1 MEANV
6 WKKDFPQIQQGM
18 VYLDS
23 AAMSLKPQSVIDA
36 VNYYY
41 RDLSVNIHRGLY
53 PSGVLTTHLYEE
65 AREKVAEYLHATADE
80 IVFTRGT
87 TSSLNLVALSYG
99 ATFLKKGDVILTS
112 ELEHHSSYL
121 PWREIALKVGA
132 TIRFVP
138 LTKEGRITVEAFSSV
153 LDEHVKVVALTHV
166 SNVMGFVTPIQ
177 EITKLAHQMGAI
189 VVLDAAQSL
198 PHYHVNV
205 LDLDV
210 DFLAFSGHKMLGPTG
225 VGVLYGKKALLDQM
239 PPVEFGGDMNDD
251 VSKDDV
257 LYKDAPQKFEAGTM
271 PIAEILGFKAAID
284 YLNRVDVDAIERHTV
299 ALHRYAMARLS
310 KIDGIEIYNPTTE
323 SGIIAFNLTHVPPHD
338 AISFYG
344 EKNICMRSGH
354 HCAKLVSRF
363 LGITGCLRA
372 SFYLYN
378 DFKDVDLFVDTTK
391 EAISFFK
398 NMGF

>member
-177 EITKLAHQMGAI
+177 EITKLAHQTGAI

-198 PHYHVNV
+198 PHYH
-205 LDLDV
+205 
-210 DFLAFSGHKMLGPTG
+210 
-225 VGVLYGKKALLDQM
+225 
-239 PPVEFGGDMNDD
+239 
-251 VSKDDV
+251 
-257 LYKDAPQKFEAGTM
+257 
-271 PIAEILGFKAAID
+271 
-284 YLNRVDVDAIERHTV
+284 
-299 ALHRYAMARLS
+299 
-310 KIDGIEIYNPTTE
+310 
-323 SGIIAFNLTHVPPHD
+323 
-338 AISFYG
+338 
-344 EKNICMRSGH
+344 
-354 HCAKLVSRF
+354 
-363 LGITGCLRA
+363 
-372 SFYLYN
+372 
-378 DFKDVDLFVDTTK
+378 
-391 EAISFFK
+391 
-398 NMGF
+398 